1 MKLAGKRKFIAI
13 LETMILSFA
22 LAIVNEL
29 TVNFVTAVSILLAAF
44 MAYNYAE
51 KTVVLNIEPDKFKEN
66 KEFGI
71 FTIGLAMLFV
81 LEFWYKLDATFI
93 TVINLV
99 VTTYFGSSFGSKKEF
114 AKSEENKD

>member
-13 LETMILSFA
+13 FETMILAFVLS
-22 LAIVNEL
+22 LSNQL

-51 KTVVLNIEPDKFKEN
+51 KTVVLNVKPDKFKEN
-66 KEFGI
+66 KEFVI
-71 FTIGLAMLFV
+71 FTIGLLMLFV
-81 LEFWYKLDATFI
+81 LEYWFKLDATFI

-99 VTTYFGSSFGSKKEF
+99 VSSYFGSSYGSKKEF
-114 AKSEENKD
+114 AKSEAKD